1 MSGGLGTGGEGMIMQ
16 QPRVAARRDRAAD
29 DSCVVMTHTPL
40 VLQSRAT
47 STDSLPGRRR
57 ASPSQA
63 SRGSQRAGQDRKASV
78 ASS

>member
-1 MSGGLGTGGEGMIMQ
+1 MQ
-16 QPRVAARRDRAAD
+16 QPRVATRRGRAAYG
-29 DSCVVMTHTPL
+29 SCVVMAHTK
-40 VLQSRAT
+40 SRAT
-47 STDSLPGRRR
+47 STDSRPGRRR